1 MDVGPEQSPIARD
14 FAQLWKAADKIVYSR
29 TLATLSTARTRIE
42 PSFDLDAV
50 QQLKVS
56 ADRDISIGGPE
67 LAAQAIRGG
76 LVDDVH
82 LLLSP
87 VIVGDGTRA
96 LPSHVR
102 RSLDLIDERRFGNG
116 VVHLHYRPRV

>member
-14 FAQLWKAADKIVYSR
+14 FAQLWKAADEIVYSR

-56 ADRDISIGGPE
+56 ADRDIGIGGPE